1 VVDAERGR
9 PRAISAVVRLE
20 GLRKSYGGHAAV
32 TNLTLEIGA
41 GEFLTLL
48 GPSGSGKTTTLM
60 MIAGFVTPDGGDIR
74 IGGRSVVRVPPE
86 QREIGMVFQ
95 NYALFP
101 HMTVADNIA
110 FPLKM
115 RSRPQ
120 AEIAERVANALAV
133 VKLQG
138 FERRLPRELSGGQQQ
153 RVALARAVVF
163 EPLILLMDEPLGA
176 LDKRLRQH
184 MQGEIKRIQREL
196 AITVIYVT
204 HDQEEAL
211 TMSDRIALMHEGR
224 VAQLGTPAQ
233 LYNEPRSIFV
243 ADFIG
248 ESNFLNGA
256 IIAASPG
263 NLVEIET
270 AGGAVFRATARKP
283 LRLGDKVT
291 AAVRPEHLTILRESA
306 DLGANHWRGKVVEVI
321 YVGDTTKYRVTVG
334 SEPLNVS
341 EQNRDRS
348 QRWRVGETVSVS
360 WSPSHTTVLDD
371 VGTTWM
377 QATLLHSEC

>member
-1 VVDAERGR
+1 VGA
-9 PRAISAVVRLE
+9 AVRIE
-20 GLRKSYGGHAAV
+20 GLRKSYGGSAAV
-32 TNLTLEIGA
+32 ANLTLEIGA

-60 MIAGFVTPDGGDIR
+60 TIAGFITPDDGDIR

-86 QREIGMVFQ
+86 EREIGMVFQ

-115 RSRPQ
+115 RSHGR
-120 AEIAERVANALAV
+120 AAIAERVANALAM
-133 VKLQG
+133 VKLEG
-138 FERRLPRELSGGQQQ
+138 FERRFPRELSGGQQQ
-153 RVALARAVVF
+153 RVALARAIVF
-163 EPLILLMDEPLGA
+163 EPLVLLMDEPLGA

-184 MQGEIKRIQREL
+184 MQSEIKRIQREL

-211 TMSDRIALMHEGR
+211 TMSDRIAVMHEGR
-224 VAQLGTPAQ
+224 LAQVGTPAQ
-233 LYNEPRSIFV
+233 LYNEPRNVFV

-248 ESNFLNGA
+248 ESNFLNGVV
-256 IIAASPG
+256 IGPG
-263 NLVEIET
+263 PENLVEVEA
-270 AGGAVFRATARKP
+270 AGGAVFRATTRKL
-283 LRLGDKVT
+283 LRPGDKVT
-291 AAVRPEHLTILRESA
+291 AAIRPEHITILREPA
-306 DLGANHWRGKVVEVI
+306 DVGTNHRRGNVVEVI
-321 YVGDTTKYRVTVG
+321 YAGDTTTYRVATG
-334 SEPLNVS
+334 SEYLTVS

-348 QRWRVGETVSVS
+348 QRWSAGTPVSVS

-371 VGTTWM
+371 VAEGADPET
-377 QATLLHSEC
+377 AVLRGE